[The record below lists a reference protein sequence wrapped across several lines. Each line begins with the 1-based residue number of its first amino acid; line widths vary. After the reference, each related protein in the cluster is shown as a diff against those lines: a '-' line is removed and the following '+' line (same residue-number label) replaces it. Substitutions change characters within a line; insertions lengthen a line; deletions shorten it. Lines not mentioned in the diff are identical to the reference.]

1 VLPSAFA
8 RDHPAATLAEVRFG
22 GTDSDTIAGVPGPFI
37 SLLTD
42 FGARD
47 PSAAILHGVIL
58 SIAPDARIVD
68 ISHEVRKFAIR
79 DGALLLWCAL
89 PYLPVGSH
97 VAVVDP
103 GVGTD
108 RRPIALKV
116 ARGDVLIGPDNG
128 LLLAGAERLGGIVE
142 ARLLE
147 SDEFRLPQVSTSFH
161 GRDIF
166 APAAAH
172 LAAGAAFDALG
183 PALDAATLEPSP
195 IADPIVEP
203 GRLRSSIVYVD
214 TFGNVKLAGLRGDL
228 EEAIG
233 LVRSG
238 DGLELAFAAN
248 AGDEPGV
255 EIVKWRGTFG
265 DAEPGETLLYEDS
278 YGRICLAENQGDA
291 ATHLGIVED
300 GEVTIRRA

>member
-1 VLPSAFA
+1 MPPLS
-8 RDHPAATLAEVRFG
+8 G
-22 GTDSDTIAGVPGPFI
+22 GSESDTIGGVAGPFI

-58 SIAPDARIVD
+58 AIAPDARIVD

-103 GVGTD
+103 GVGTE
-108 RRPIALKV
+108 RRPIALRV

-128 LLLAGAERLGGIVE
+128 LLLAGADRLGGASE
-142 ARLLE
+142 ARVLE
-147 SDEFRLPQVSTSFH
+147 AEAYRLPTVSTSFH

-172 LAAGAAFDALG
+172 LAAGVEFDALG
-183 PALDAATLEPSP
+183 PTIPVADLVPSP
-195 IADPIVEP
+195 ISDPLVEP
-203 GRLRSSIVYVD
+203 GCLRSRIVYVD
-214 TFGNVKLAGLRGDL
+214 TFGNIKLAGLRPDL
-228 EEAIG
+228 EAAIG
-233 LVRSG
+233 TVRPG
-238 DGLELAFAAN
+238 DRLELAFAAD
-248 AGDEPGV
+248 GDDRAAV
-255 EIVKWRGTFG
+255 NVVTWRGTFG
-265 DAEPGETLLYEDS
+265 EAEHGEVLLYEDS
-278 YGRICLAENQGDA
+278 YGRICLAENQGSA
-291 ATHLGIVED
+291 AADLGLVED
-300 GEVTIRRA
+300 RQVAIRRV

>member
-1 VLPSAFA
+1 MPRPL
-8 RDHPAATLAEVRFG
+8 
-22 GTDSDTIAGVPGPFI
+22 I

-47 PSAAILHGVIL
+47 PSAAILHGVIAT
-58 SIAPDARIVD
+58 IAPEARVID

-89 PYLPVGSH
+89 PYLPVGFH

-103 GVGTD
+103 GVGTG
-108 RRPIALKV
+108 RRPIALRA

-128 LLLAGAERLGGIVE
+128 LLIAGAERLGGISE

-147 SDEFRLPQVSTSFH
+147 ADAYRLPTVSTSFH

-172 LAAGAAFDALG
+172 LAAGVAFEALG
-183 PALDAATLEPSP
+183 PAIDPAGLVPSP
-195 IADPIVEP
+195 IPDPVIKP
-203 GRLRSSIVYVD
+203 GELSSCVVYVD

-228 EEAIG
+228 EAAIG
-233 LVRSG
+233 PLTPG
-238 DGLELAFAAN
+238 DRLQVGLPADASQPARIETVPWQA
-248 AGDEPGV
+248 
-255 EIVKWRGTFG
+255 TFG
-265 DAEPGETLLYEDS
+265 DAAPGALLLYEDS
-278 YGRICLAENQGDA
+278 YGRLCLARNQGNA
-291 ATHLGIVED
+291 AADLSLADDQGLS
-300 GEVTIRRA
+300 IRRD